1 MLLNVR
7 LMVFVAGFFFIIHNS
22 SLVCMVGITHVYID
36 TLFVFY
42 GYIFFKPIYLYC
54 LVGCL
59 SMIVWTHAVFGCLI
73 CMCFVFLYLHLF
85 STIEHVSH
93 GKAL

>member
-1 MLLNVR
+1 M
-7 LMVFVAGFFFIIHNS
+7 
-22 SLVCMVGITHVYID
+22 YID
-36 TLFVFY
+36 MILAVMGT
-42 GYIFFKPIYLYC
+42 FFLYTHLCC

-59 SMIVWTHAVFGCLI
+59 SMIVWTHAGFFWGGGGLRLI

-85 STIEHVSH
+85 RAIKYVSH